1 MNEMALA
8 PDLDPFVAR
17 IPGSK
22 SLTNRALVLAAQR
35 MGKTA
40 INNALYAE
48 DTDLLAKA
56 LDAFH
61 GLEVSKTSTGYQVLR
76 THQKLIAPDS
86 ELFLGGAGTP
96 ARLLIS
102 FAASADGITTITGN
116 KRLCERPM
124 GDLLQSLGQMGIR
137 VECLGTKNCL
147 PVRVHG
153 SKPATSDWTI
163 NGSISSQFVTSL
175 LLFAAQQS
183 FDHVVIRVA
192 GHLVSRPYVEI
203 TVQMLQDCGISVDHS
218 DLQQFIIRPGEC
230 RLDQLD
236 IESDASGM
244 SYFLSAAAITRTH
257 MIIPGIGRRSAQGD
271 LRFAE
276 ALRLMGCHV
285 DLRDDEVDLRG
296 ASLHGID
303 VDMESMPD
311 MVLTLAATAAQAVGP
326 TYIRNIANLRF
337 KECDRVAAT
346 VTELRRL
353 GVEADAD
360 ENNISIRLAGSV
372 RPAFIRTYNDHRV
385 AMSFGVLQLLHPSIE
400 IEEPDCV
407 GKSFPGFW
415 DELRRF
421 EEYYRR
427 AVVSGKDRALA
438 AD

>member
-1 MNEMALA
+1 MNEMAMA
-8 PDLDPFVAR
+8 PDLDPFVAQ

-22 SLTNRALVLAAQR
+22 SLTNRALVLAARR

-40 INNALYAE
+40 INNALYSE
-48 DTDLLAKA
+48 DTDLLANA

-76 THQKLIAPDS
+76 TNQKLMAPEG

-96 ARLLIS
+96 ARLLMS
-102 FAASADGITTITGN
+102 FAASADGVTTITGN

-153 SKPATSDWTI
+153 GKPTTSEWTV
-163 NGSISSQFVTSL
+163 NGSVSSQFVTSL

-183 FDHVVIRVA
+183 FDRVTVRVT
-192 GHLVSRPYVEI
+192 GHLVSRPYVEMTI
-203 TVQMLQDCGISVDHS
+203 QMLRDSGISVDHS

-230 RLDQLD
+230 RLDQLE

-257 MIIPGIGRRSAQGD
+257 VIIPGIGRRSAQGD
-271 LRFAE
+271 LHFAE
-276 ALRLMGCHV
+276 VLRLMGCHV

-296 ASLHGID
+296 ANLHGVD

-311 MVLTLAATAAQAVGP
+311 MVLTLAATAAKAVGL

-337 KECDRVAAT
+337 KECDRIAAT

-353 GVEADAD
+353 GIEVDAD
-360 ENNISIRLAGSV
+360 ENNISIHPAGSV
-372 RPAFIRTYNDHRV
+372 HPAFIRTYNDHRV
-385 AMSFGVLQLLHPSIE
+385 AMSFGVLQLLHSSIE

-407 GKSFPGFW
+407 GKSFPCFW

-427 AVVSGKDRALA
+427 AIASRKDRAVA